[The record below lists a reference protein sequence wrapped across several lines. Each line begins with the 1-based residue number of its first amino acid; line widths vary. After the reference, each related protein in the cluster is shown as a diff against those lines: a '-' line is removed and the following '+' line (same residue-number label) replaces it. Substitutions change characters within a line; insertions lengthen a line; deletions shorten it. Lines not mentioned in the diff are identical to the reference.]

1 MSRRRKIDRDKL
13 LDLAEAIVRE
23 RGAAALTVAA
33 LARAA
38 GITNGGVQY
47 SFATKEH
54 LLTAMYDR
62 WAEEYDTR
70 VAALAGDNADRRAI
84 LRAQIIVAREEEY
97 DPVSRDRTAVMMAV
111 LMQSPE
117 QLERYRKDCTQ
128 RLDGLD
134 FSRKEDRRLLLALM
148 AMEGAFI
155 MRGFGFMSFS
165 EGAWNGLDREI
176 DGLLGEFG
184 KKS

>member
-1 MSRRRKIDRDKL
+1 MSRRKKIDRDRL
-13 LDLAEAIVRE
+13 LDLAESIVRE

-62 WAEEYDTR
+62 WAEEYDTK
-70 VAALAGDNADRRAI
+70 VAALAGDDADRRAI

-97 DPVSRDRTAVMMAV
+97 DPVTRDRTAVMMAV

-117 QLERYRKDCTQ
+117 QLERYRKDCTE

-134 FSRKEDRRLLLALM
+134 FTREEDRRLLLALM

-155 MRGFGFMSFS
+155 MRGFGFMTFRDD
-165 EGAWNGLDREI
+165 AWDALGEEI
-176 DGLLGEFG
+176 DKILDESG
-184 KKS
+184 KNA

>member
-1 MSRRRKIDRDKL
+1 MSRRKKIDRDRL

-54 LLTAMYDR
+54 LLAAMYDR
-62 WAEEYDTR
+62 WSEEYDAQ
-70 VAALAGDNADRRAI
+70 VAALTGGSTDRDTI
-84 LRAQIIVAREEEY
+84 LRAQIKAIQQEEY
-97 DPVSRDRTAVMMAV
+97 DQASRDRSAVMMAV

-117 QLERYRKDCTQ
+117 QMERYRRDCTA
-128 RLDGLD
+128 RLEGLD
-134 FSRKEDRRLLLALM
+134 FSRAEHRRLLLALM
-148 AMEGAFI
+148 AVEGAFI
-155 MRGFGFMSFS
+155 MRGFGFMTFS
-165 EGAWNGLDREI
+165 DPAWKGLEREI
-176 DGLLGEFG
+176 GEMLTIPG
-184 KKS
+184 DPA

>member
-1 MSRRRKIDRDKL
+1 MSRRKKIDRDRL

-54 LLTAMYDR
+54 LLAAMYDR
-62 WAEEYDTR
+62 WSEDYDAQ
-70 VAALAGDNADRRAI
+70 VAAMTGGSTDHATI
-84 LRAQIIVAREEEY
+84 LRAQIKIIQQEEY
-97 DPVSRDRTAVMMAV
+97 DQASLDRSAVMMAV

-117 QLERYRKDCTQ
+117 QMERYRRECTA

-134 FSRKEDRRLLLALM
+134 FAREDHRRLLTALM
-148 AMEGAFI
+148 AVEGAFM
-155 MRGFGFMSFS
+155 MRGFGFMTFTDA
-165 EGAWNGLDREI
+165 AWKGLEREI
-176 DGLLGEFG
+176 DEMLTIPGDPA
-184 KKS
+184 